1 MRGFLDFAGPVRA
14 LVLAGGPGI
23 GKTMLWEA
31 GVALAGERGLRVLST
46 RPRDAEMHLSLA
58 GLGDLLDGVD
68 VAALDW
74 LPVPQGRALA
84 AATLRTEAATAP
96 EPRAVAAALLSVL
109 RGLAAAEPLLV
120 AVDDAQWL
128 DRDSAIAI
136 GFAAR
141 RLERWPVRFLLTTRS
156 AGSAALE
163 QAFESDAPAGHR
175 RRPVEP
181 RSDSPCAVRQLGVIL
196 PRRVLRRLYD
206 AAEGNP
212 LFALELGRALA
223 RGGPPEIDAELS
235 VPGSLEGL
243 LGARVDRLPPGQR
256 RVLLAVALSA
266 GASWRQLEAVG
277 AEDALR
283 AALDSGVLVAA
294 GERVRPA
301 HPLLAATAARLATP
315 GSGARCISTW
325 RGRPPTSGSASCIG
339 ARRRAPRR
347 RAVSSAG
354 RGGGVHGRSRRG
366 RRGGRAGRAR
376 PTPHC
381 AGSCRAGGAAARAR
395 RPSRGGGRVRAPQRA
410 AGSGGRCSAAG

>member
-1 MRGFLDFAGPVRA
+1 MFGREEELGVVGGFLDFEGPVRA

-31 GVALAGERGLRVLST
+31 GVALAGERGLRVLAT

-84 AATLRTEAATAP
+84 AAMLRTEAATAP

-163 QAFESDAPAGHR
+163 QAFEPTR
-175 RRPVEP
+175 RLVIDVGPLSLEATRRVL
-181 RSDSPCAVRQLGVIL
+181 SGQLGVIL

-223 RGGPPEIDAELS
+223 RRGPPEIDAELS

-277 AEDALR
+277 ARTRSGRRWTPASWWPPASACGRRIRCSRPPLR
-283 AALDSGVLVAA
+283 GSP
-294 GERVRPA
+294 RR
-301 HPLLAATAARLATP
+301 

-325 RGRPPTSGSASCIG
+325 RGRPPTSGSASCIWRSPPSAPTPSCRPG
-339 ARRRAPRR
+339 WPRRRRA
-347 RAVSSAG
+347 RALA
-354 RGGGVHGRSRRG
+354 
-366 RRGGRAGRAR
+366 AR
-376 PTPHC
+376 P
-381 AGSCRAGGAAARAR
+381 AR
-395 RPSRGGGRVRAPQRA
+395 RSSWPGTPYA
-410 AGSGGRCSAAG
+410 